1 VELEIQ
7 LDCVDV
13 DWQFIAET
21 LKRVGMAYAEPAA
34 HKKSFESS
42 QVTVFIRRE
51 GQLIG
56 FGRAISDGVFQ
67 AAIYDIAVI
76 PEYQSRGIG
85 TIIVKTIMDR
95 LSNCN
100 FILYAALGK
109 EEFYQKLGFRKMKT
123 GMALFQKAEHMKE
136 RGFTE

>member
-1 VELEIQ
+1 MELDIQ
-7 LDCVDV
+7 LDCADV
-13 DWQFIAET
+13 NWQFIAET

-34 HKKSFESS
+34 HKKAFDNS
-42 QVTVFIRRE
+42 QVTVFVRRE

-67 AAIYDIAVI
+67 AAIYDVAIL
-76 PEYQSRGIG
+76 PKYQAQGIG
-85 TIIVKTIMDR
+85 TIIIKTIMDK

-100 FILYAALGK
+100 FILYAAPGK
-109 EEFYQKLGFRKMKT
+109 EGFYQTLGFRKMKT
-123 GMALFQKAEHMKE
+123 GMALFLKAQQMKE

>member
-1 VELEIQ
+1 MELEIK
-7 LDCVDV
+7 LDCANV
-13 DWQFIAET
+13 DWQFVAET

-34 HKKSFESS
+34 HQKSFENS

-109 EEFYQKLGFRKMKT
+109 EGFYQKLGFRKMKT

>member
-1 VELEIQ
+1 MELEIQ
-7 LDCVDV
+7 MDCTNVN
-13 DWQFIAET
+13 WQFVAET

-34 HKKSFESS
+34 HQKSFENS

-67 AAIYDIAVI
+67 AAIYDVAVI

-109 EEFYQKLGFRKMKT
+109 EGFYQKLGFRKMKT